1 MGKSSGVPKKVSNFV
16 RWQEVMVIRFLN
28 SSFSLYSAAGGT
40 AAAVAVAVAVV
51 CLIQVVVED
60 DYAAR

>member
-1 MGKSSGVPKKVSNFV
+1 VGKSSGVPKKVSNFV
-16 RWQEVMVIRFLN
+16 RRAEVMVIRFLN

-40 AAAVAVAVAVV
+40 AAAVAVAVF

-60 DYAAR
+60 DYALS

>member
-1 MGKSSGVPKKVSNFV
+1 
-16 RWQEVMVIRFLN
+16 MVIRFLN

-60 DYAAR
+60 DYALS